1 MKGFTFRLRRL
12 MNPGRGRHRGAAL
25 AVAIALLTLGAAGC
39 GEEEEE
45 LVVEGEP
52 IEIGDLRFNVQL
64 TRLLNPNDT
73 EDAEYLRGLPDP
85 PPHQDY
91 LAVFMEVDNEGDEA
105 TRLPTA
111 EELEV
116 RDSAGHAFEPVEAES
131 VFALDLGASIEA
143 GGQAPAEDTAA
154 RSGPVQ
160 GAFVLFLID
169 TDASENRPLELEIEA
184 DGEHGTIELDI

>member
-1 MKGFTFRLRRL
+1 
-12 MNPGRGRHRGAAL
+12 MNPGRGRNRGIAL
-25 AVAIALLTLGAAGC
+25 ALAIVALSLGVAAC

-52 IEIGDLRFNVQL
+52 IELGDLRFNVQL
-64 TRLLNPNDT
+64 TRLLNPTDA
-73 EDAEYLRGLPDP
+73 EDAEYLRDLPAP
-85 PPHQDY
+85 SPGQDY
-91 LAVFMEVDNEGDEA
+91 LAVFMEVDNEGDDEA
-105 TRLPTA
+105 RLPSA
-111 EELEV
+111 ADLEV
-116 RDSAGHAFEPVEAES
+116 SDSTGAAFEPVETES
-131 VFALDLGASIEA
+131 LFALELGAPIES

-169 TDASENRPLELEIEA
+169 EQASENRPLELEIEA